1 MTMLLKAMG
10 SDERRN
16 CDLVHAVGVPPN
28 LAKVRPNPNRPR
40 ARSNCAGH
48 RWRTVPDTRPQAQ
61 LDKRVIT
68 AVSALTHKHWPAP
81 HMYGSN
87 RDRWKL
93 PDAD

>member
-1 MTMLLKAMG
+1 MPGA
-10 SDERRN
+10 
-16 CDLVHAVGVPPN
+16 AA
-28 LAKVRPNPNRPR
+28 LAI
-40 ARSNCAGH
+40 AGELP
-48 RWRTVPDTRPQAQ
+48 PDTRPQAQ